1 MVGLI
6 DIVPVDEKVVVRG
19 KPVSV
24 SGVSVEGIGR
34 LLFRFPE
41 LRKMA
46 ETGKWNADELLT
58 LSDDIVCAILA
69 AGTGMPGNVQAE
81 AGAMNLSIGEKA
93 ALLSAIIRVTMP
105 QGVGP
110 FTEALTEMLGSVSAA
125 SRSVKVPATKS
136 RKPPKR

>member
-69 AGTGMPGNVQAE
+69 AGTGMPGNVKAE
-81 AGAMNLSIGEKA
+81 AGARNLSVGEKA
-93 ALLSAIIRVTMP
+93 ALIAAVIRVTMP

-110 FTEALTEMLGSVSAA
+110 FTTALTEMFGSVSAA
-125 SRSVKVPATKS
+125 SQSVGARDTKS
-136 RKPPKR
+136 RKPQKH